1 MRKLL
6 ACLIVLV
13 VFGICSPSF
22 GYLLL
27 YKVSTT
33 VKGADDDTGEQ
44 VRIPLK
50 GYLLLNLDD
59 NNDIDD
65 ANLILYGR
73 DTDREKKYVMLNYS
87 DSADLLGADLWYV
100 GDFVFVDLWGR
111 DAFGFEIFFSGK
123 TKLRNVGLGS
133 DEKKSIARSIKGV
146 TIVWD
151 GFLLGPSDDQEV
163 SGTAKASATLWNR
176 AIKTINDPLDTWT
189 QDEVGEELV
198 TTLQE
203 KGYEAATL
211 P

>member
-1 MRKLL
+1 MKRLL

-22 GYLLL
+22 GYMLL

-33 VKGADDDTGEQ
+33 VKGADDDTGEK

-59 NNDIDD
+59 NNNIDD

-100 GDFVFVDLWGR
+100 GDFVFVDIWGR
-111 DAFGFEIFFSGK
+111 DAFNFEIFFSGK

-133 DEKKSIARSIKGV
+133 DEKKSIARSINGV
-146 TIVWD
+146 TIVWED
-151 GFLLGPSDDQEV
+151 FLLGPSDDQEV
-163 SGTAKASATLWNR
+163 SGSAKASATLWTR
-176 AIKTINDPLDTWT
+176 AIKTINDPDDTLT
-189 QDEVGEELV
+189 QDEAVDLLIDILED
-198 TTLQE
+198 
-203 KGYEAATL
+203 KNYEAATL